1 VMIDCLMLLFPM
13 AIKRVKF
20 FCFINQSIP
29 PCIGIPLITSA
40 GAKLSSI
47 KPRRVNFSLSLVCV
61 SAAEISRPR
70 PPAPMM
76 WMGSMVVGLW
86 MMVFG

>member
-1 VMIDCLMLLFPM
+1 
-13 AIKRVKF
+13 
-20 FCFINQSIP
+20 
-29 PCIGIPLITSA
+29 
-40 GAKLSSI
+40 
-47 KPRRVNFSLSLVCV
+47 VNFSLSLVCV